1 MKITLKLVGGFIY
14 TVGFS
19 HKELDVEP
27 GTTVG
32 DILTL
37 IAIDRRM
44 PMVLARNGVGVQEDE
59 PVEEGDR
66 VMVAPVFSGG

>member
-1 MKITLKLVGGFIY
+1 MKVTLKLVGGFIY

-19 HKELDVEP
+19 QKELELEP
-27 GTTVG
+27 GTTVA

-44 PMVLARNGVGVQEDE
+44 PMVLARNGVGVREDE
-59 PVEEGDR
+59 VVEEGDR

>member
-1 MKITLKLVGGFIY
+1 MKITLKLVGGFIS

-27 GTTVG
+27 GTTVA

-44 PMVLARNGVGVQEDE
+44 PMVIAQNGVGVREDQV
-59 PVEEGDR
+59 VEEGDR
-66 VMVAPVFSGG
+66 IMVAPVFSGG